1 MKITRWCGRH
11 WYLRRQ
17 NSQLQ
22 ITETEAERELTGRIL
37 AHRIIENEGKLSL
50 KIRHESRN
58 DRSPK
63 SQQSCDL
70 RPGSVQPH
78 VARF

>member
-1 MKITRWCGRH
+1 MKIRRWCRRH

-22 ITETEAERELTGRIL
+22 ITETEAEIIGRIL
-37 AHRIIENEGKLSL
+37 AHRIIENVGKLSL

-63 SQQSCDL
+63 SQ
-70 RPGSVQPH
+70 
-78 VARF
+78 